1 MKLTC
6 LGRWEITNLAN
17 TSWFCVLRLTKV
29 EAKRHSNSL
38 EHVDHD
44 MLRHKDKGVRT
55 TRMEVKGRLPL
66 PAHSHDVP
74 KYRINKSL
82 TRVQYIIARDVCPR
96 SDIRGITEKD
106 LVG

>member
-38 EHVDHD
+38 EHVDHG

-74 KYRINKSL
+74 KYRINKSRVVL
-82 TRVQYIIARDVCPR
+82 TYPLIIPLFN
-96 SDIRGITEKD
+96 I
-106 LVG
+106 